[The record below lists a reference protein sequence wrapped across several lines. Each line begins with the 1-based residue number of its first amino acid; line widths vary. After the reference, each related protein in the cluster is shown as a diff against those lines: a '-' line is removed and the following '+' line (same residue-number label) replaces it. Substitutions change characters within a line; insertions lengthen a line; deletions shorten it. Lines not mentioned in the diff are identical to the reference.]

1 MTTAHQSKKSQSPS
15 ADFLRVMS
23 QRTGRLLSGAIKSG
37 TQFFRNCSL
46 AAAFTAAATP
56 SLIAADYLKKS
67 SYYTEAPQFH
77 TWPDPA
83 AARYEISRIGPIGLS
98 LELIQ
103 PAFTMRISAVEPGSP
118 AAATGQLKKGQI
130 IQSING
136 KSISS
141 RAGYRDIKAMSTA
154 KFGEPKK
161 PAIPK
166 VGKRD
171 GSRPTG
177 LLFTKE
183 VREEM
188 KDGKFVLAV
197 SGFLNYAGGKKA
209 NCQSFWFEEMKL
221 PEAVK

>member
-130 IQSING
+130 IQSIQSING
-136 KSISS
+136 KC
-141 RAGYRDIKAMSTA
+141 
-154 KFGEPKK
+154 
-161 PAIPK
+161 
-166 VGKRD
+166 
-171 GSRPTG
+171 
-177 LLFTKE
+177 
-183 VREEM
+183 
-188 KDGKFVLAV
+188 VLAV

-209 NCQSFWFEEMKL
+209 NRQSFWFEEMKL

>member
-83 AARYEISRIGPIGLS
+83 AARYKISRIGPIGLS

-103 PAFTMRISAVEPGSP
+103 PAFTRRISAVEPGSP
-118 AAATGQLKKGQI
+118 AAATGQLKKSQI
-130 IQSING
+130 IQIIQIIQSIQSING
-136 KSISS
+136 KC
-141 RAGYRDIKAMSTA
+141 
-154 KFGEPKK
+154 
-161 PAIPK
+161 
-166 VGKRD
+166 
-171 GSRPTG
+171 
-177 LLFTKE
+177 
-183 VREEM
+183 
-188 KDGKFVLAV
+188 VLAV

-209 NCQSFWFEEMKL
+209 NRQSFWFEEMKL
-221 PEAVK
+221 PESVK

>member
-77 TWPDPA
+77 TCPDPA
-83 AARYEISRIGPIGLS
+83 AARYEISRIGPIDLS

-103 PAFTMRISAVEPGSP
+103 PAFTMRISAVEPDP
-118 AAATGQLKKGQI
+118 AAATSQLKKGQI
-130 IQSING
+130 IQSIN
-136 KSISS
+136 
-141 RAGYRDIKAMSTA
+141 A
-154 KFGEPKK
+154 KC
-161 PAIPK
+161 
-166 VGKRD
+166 
-171 GSRPTG
+171 
-177 LLFTKE
+177 
-183 VREEM
+183 
-188 KDGKFVLAV
+188 VLAV
-197 SGFLNYAGGKKA
+197 SGSLNYAGGKKA
-209 NCQSFWFEEMKL
+209 NLQSFWFEEMKL